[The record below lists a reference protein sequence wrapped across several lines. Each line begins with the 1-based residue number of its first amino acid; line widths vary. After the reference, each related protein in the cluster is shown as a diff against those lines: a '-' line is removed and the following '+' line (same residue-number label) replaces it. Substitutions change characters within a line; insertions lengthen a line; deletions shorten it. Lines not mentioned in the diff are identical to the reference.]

1 MRQTIQP
8 DALTS
13 DIQLAQSVVEGDEAA
28 LTVLYEHYADP
39 LFAFIYHHLDA
50 PRSDVEEIWS
60 ETWLAALR
68 SIKSYRGQSRL
79 FTWLCSLAR
88 HKIADYCRKQRRH
101 AQIFSTVP
109 TEVIEAT
116 MDDSPLPERILADRA
131 VRARVVETLMA
142 LPDDYRTALVAQY
155 ANEQSVGQIAQQL
168 GKSYKATESLL
179 SRARA
184 AFRAA
189 YEAEEL

>member
-8 DALTS
+8 DALTQ
-13 DIQLAQSVVEGDEAA
+13 DLQLAQSVAEGDEAA

-50 PRSDVEEIWS
+50 QRADVEEIWS

-101 AQIFSTVP
+101 AQVFSTVP
-109 TEVIEAT
+109 AELIEAT
-116 MDDSPLPERILADRA
+116 MDDSPLPESILADRA
-131 VRARVVETLMA
+131 IRSRVVETLMA

-155 ANEQSVGQIAQQL
+155 ANEHSVDQIAQQL
-168 GKSYKATESLL
+168 GRSYKATESLL

-189 YEAEEL
+189 YEAEE